1 MELSTIDYDA
11 MASLSKKIR
20 AAQSLSNALDLLD
33 DRSFSFALK
42 ASGSFFPLTMD
53 KYKALHWKS
62 LAKLSPKQRNEL
74 KELLDSETNPAM
86 EESKNNAQQTKTM
99 LSETLP
105 VDLGECIR
113 SLKEI
118 REMKLLEI
126 RKLTEEK
133 EQIEDAQRLVELMQ
147 EDQDILERLRAKRQK
162 TSPA

>member
-1 MELSTIDYDA
+1 
-11 MASLSKKIR
+11 
-20 AAQSLSNALDLLD
+20 
-33 DRSFSFALK
+33 
-42 ASGSFFPLTMD
+42 
-53 KYKALHWKS
+53 
-62 LAKLSPKQRNEL
+62 
-74 KELLDSETNPAM
+74 
-86 EESKNNAQQTKTM
+86 M

-105 VDLGECIR
+105 ADLGDCIR

-133 EQIEDAQRLVELMQ
+133 EQIEDAQLLVELMQ